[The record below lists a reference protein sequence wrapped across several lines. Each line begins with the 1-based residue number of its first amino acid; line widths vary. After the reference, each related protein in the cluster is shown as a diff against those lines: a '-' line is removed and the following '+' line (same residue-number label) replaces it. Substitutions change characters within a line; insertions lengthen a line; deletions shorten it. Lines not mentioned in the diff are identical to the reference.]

1 MVLALVMLE
10 LQISPLALNSL
21 SVGSGGEHN
30 FFSAD
35 QMIKLQK
42 CRFRDDNHLWTFPY
56 LKMDAKTDN
65 VILVKLGGAIL
76 TNKKSTCTLASSTI
90 LDSIFHQVAEAYKQ
104 SGQKLI
110 IIHGVGSFGHPQA
123 KQHSVTDGTS
133 KNQSKDVRIGVCL
146 TRAAVLS
153 LHAHVINGLAELG
166 IPVISVSPFDHVAA
180 HGGVEDTPQSSYEP
194 LCQRTQR
201 LLDQG
206 YIPVLHGDAIFDN
219 KQSCTIISGDVIM
232 RELAR
237 SISNTSR
244 CIFVT
249 DVDGVFDQDPKSHP
263 DSKLILELQ
272 ARQEVNRSNVE
283 SVMTDVTGSMHGKV
297 KWARR
302 IVQDSPGKIDV
313 VVCRQGTEAC
323 RLALSGAIITSAA
336 QLTVIR

>member
-1 MVLALVMLE
+1 
-10 LQISPLALNSL
+10 
-21 SVGSGGEHN
+21 
-30 FFSAD
+30 
-35 QMIKLQK
+35 
-42 CRFRDDNHLWTFPY
+42 
-56 LKMDAKTDN
+56 
-65 VILVKLGGAIL
+65 
-76 TNKKSTCTLASSTI
+76 
-90 LDSIFHQVAEAYKQ
+90 
-104 SGQKLI
+104 
-110 IIHGVGSFGHPQA
+110 
-123 KQHSVTDGTS
+123 
-133 KNQSKDVRIGVCL
+133 
-146 TRAAVLS
+146 
-153 LHAHVINGLAELG
+153 
-166 IPVISVSPFDHVAA
+166 
-180 HGGVEDTPQSSYEP
+180 
-194 LCQRTQR
+194 
-201 LLDQG
+201 
-206 YIPVLHGDAIFDN
+206 
-219 KQSCTIISGDVIM
+219 M